1 MLKITNISLTVF
13 GYMTE
18 EVDRIEQIIKN
29 ILPFEISN
37 DNFTHIKSFS
47 QFGDKFSIMNYET
60 ENYKEVNQIM
70 KEIGKNMSKTEKL
83 KVKGKLKKLID
94 LDEKKIYFRLNKFDL
109 YNNEIIFDEGNDVL
123 KIEISYNTYNK
134 NENNY
139 DKIENL
145 FKLNEWIN

>member
-18 EVDRIEQIIKN
+18 EVDRVEQIIKN

-60 ENYKEVNQIM
+60 ENYDEVNQIM
-70 KEIGKNMSKTEKL
+70 KDIGKNMSKTEKL

-109 YNNEIIFDEGNDVL
+109 YNNEIIFDDGNDVL

>member
-18 EVDRIEQIIKN
+18 EVDRVEQIIKN

-60 ENYKEVNQIM
+60 ENYEEVNQIM
-70 KEIGKNMSKTEKL
+70 KDIGKNMSKTEKL
-83 KVKGKLKKLID
+83 KIKGKLKKLID

>member
-18 EVDRIEQIIKN
+18 EVDRVEQIIKN

-60 ENYKEVNQIM
+60 ENYDEVNQIM
-70 KEIGKNMSKTEKL
+70 EDIGKNMSKTEKL

>member
-18 EVDRIEQIIKN
+18 EVDRVEQIIKN

-60 ENYKEVNQIM
+60 ENYDEVNQIM
-70 KEIGKNMSKTEKL
+70 KDIGKNMSKNEKL

>member
-18 EVDRIEQIIKN
+18 EVDRVEQIIKN

-60 ENYKEVNQIM
+60 ENYDEVNQIM
-70 KEIGKNMSKTEKL
+70 KDIGKNMSNTEKL

-134 NENNY
+134 SENNY

-145 FKLNEWIN
+145 FKSNEWIN

>member
-29 ILPFEISN
+29 ILPFEIRN

-60 ENYKEVNQIM
+60 ENYDEVNQIM
-70 KEIGKNMSKTEKL
+70 KDIGKKLSKTEKL

-109 YNNEIIFDEGNDVL
+109 YNNDIIFDEGNDVL

>member
-1 MLKITNISLTVF
+1 MLKITNICLTVF

-60 ENYKEVNQIM
+60 ENYDEVNQIM
-70 KEIGKNMSKTEKL
+70 KDIGKNMSKTEKL

>member
-29 ILPFEISN
+29 ILPFEIRN

-60 ENYKEVNQIM
+60 ENYEEVNQIM
-70 KEIGKNMSKTEKL
+70 KDFGKNMSKTEKL
-83 KVKGKLKKLID
+83 KIKGKLKKLID

>member
-18 EVDRIEQIIKN
+18 EVDRVEQIIKN

-60 ENYKEVNQIM
+60 ENYDEVNQIM
-70 KEIGKNMSKTEKL
+70 KDIGKNMSKTEKL
-83 KVKGKLKKLID
+83 KIKGKLKKLID

>member
-18 EVDRIEQIIKN
+18 EVDRVEQIIKN

-60 ENYKEVNQIM
+60 ENYDEVNQIM
-70 KEIGKNMSKTEKL
+70 KDIGKKLSKTEKL

>member
-1 MLKITNISLTVF
+1 
-13 GYMTE
+13 MTE
-18 EVDRIEQIIKN
+18 EVDRVEQIIKN

-60 ENYKEVNQIM
+60 ENYDEVNQIM
-70 KEIGKNMSKTEKL
+70 KDIGKKLSKTEKL

>member
-13 GYMTE
+13 SYMTE
-18 EVDRIEQIIKN
+18 EVDRIKQIIKN
-29 ILPFEISN
+29 ILPFEIKN

-60 ENYKEVNQIM
+60 ENYEEVNQIM
-70 KEIGKNMSKTEKL
+70 RDIGKNMSKTEKL

>member
-29 ILPFEISN
+29 ILPFEIRN

-60 ENYKEVNQIM
+60 ENYDEVNQIM
-70 KEIGKNMSKTEKL
+70 KDIGKNMSKTEKL

-145 FKLNEWIN
+145 FKSNEWIN

>member
-18 EVDRIEQIIKN
+18 EVDRIEQVIKN

-60 ENYKEVNQIM
+60 ENYDEVNQIM
-70 KEIGKNMSKTEKL
+70 KDIGKNMSKNEKL

>member
-18 EVDRIEQIIKN
+18 EVDRIEQVIKN

-60 ENYKEVNQIM
+60 ENYDEVNQIM
-70 KEIGKNMSKTEKL
+70 KDIGKNMSKTEKL

>member
-18 EVDRIEQIIKN
+18 EVDRVEQIIKN

-60 ENYKEVNQIM
+60 ENYDEVNQIM
-70 KEIGKNMSKTEKL
+70 KDIGKNMSKNEKL

-134 NENNY
+134 SENNY

>member
-60 ENYKEVNQIM
+60 ENYDEVNQIM
-70 KEIGKNMSKTEKL
+70 EDIGKNMSKTEKV
-83 KVKGKLKKLID
+83 KIKGKLKKLID

>member
-29 ILPFEISN
+29 ILPFEIRN

-60 ENYKEVNQIM
+60 ENYEEIYQIM
-70 KEIGKNMSKTEKL
+70 KDIGKNMSKTEKL

>member
-18 EVDRIEQIIKN
+18 EVDKVEQIIKN

-60 ENYKEVNQIM
+60 ENYDEVNQIM
-70 KEIGKNMSKTEKL
+70 EDIGKNMSKTEKL

>member
-18 EVDRIEQIIKN
+18 EVDRIEQVIKN

-60 ENYKEVNQIM
+60 ENYDEVNQIM
-70 KEIGKNMSKTEKL
+70 KDIGKNMSKNEKL
-83 KVKGKLKKLID
+83 KVKGNLKKLID

>member
-29 ILPFEISN
+29 ILPFEIRN

-60 ENYKEVNQIM
+60 ENYDEVNQIM
-70 KEIGKNMSKTEKL
+70 KDIGKNMSKTEKL
-83 KVKGKLKKLID
+83 KAKGKLKKLID

>member
-29 ILPFEISN
+29 ILPFEIRN

-60 ENYKEVNQIM
+60 ENYDEVNQIM
-70 KEIGKNMSKTEKL
+70 KDIGKNMSKTEKL

>member
-109 YNNEIIFDEGNDVL
+109 YNNDIIFDEGNDVL

-145 FKLNEWIN
+145 FKSNEWIN

>member
-18 EVDRIEQIIKN
+18 EVDRVEQIIKN

-60 ENYKEVNQIM
+60 ENYEEVNQIM
-70 KEIGKNMSKTEKL
+70 KDIGKNMSKTEKL

>member
-29 ILPFEISN
+29 ILPFEIRN

-60 ENYKEVNQIM
+60 ENYEEVNQIM
-70 KEIGKNMSKTEKL
+70 RNIGKNMSKTEKV

>member
-60 ENYKEVNQIM
+60 ENYDEVNQIM
-70 KEIGKNMSKTEKL
+70 KDIGKNMSKNEKL
-83 KVKGKLKKLID
+83 KVKGNLKKLID

-109 YNNEIIFDEGNDVL
+109 YNNDIIFDEGNDVL

-145 FKLNEWIN
+145 FKLKGWIN

>member
-60 ENYKEVNQIM
+60 ENYEEVNQIM
-70 KEIGKNMSKTEKL
+70 KDIGKNMSKTEKL
-83 KVKGKLKKLID
+83 KIKGKLKKLID

>member
-60 ENYKEVNQIM
+60 ENYDEVNQIM
-70 KEIGKNMSKTEKL
+70 KDIGKNMSKTEKL
-83 KVKGKLKKLID
+83 KIKGKLKKLID

>member
-18 EVDRIEQIIKN
+18 EVDRVEQIIKN

-60 ENYKEVNQIM
+60 ENYDEVNQIM
-70 KEIGKNMSKTEKL
+70 KDIGKNMSKTEKL

>member
-60 ENYKEVNQIM
+60 ENYDEVNQIM
-70 KEIGKNMSKTEKL
+70 KDIGKNMSKTEKL

>member
-18 EVDRIEQIIKN
+18 EVDRVEQIIKN

-60 ENYKEVNQIM
+60 ENYEEINQIM
-70 KEIGKNMSKTEKL
+70 KDIGKNMSKTEKL

>member
-29 ILPFEISN
+29 ILPFEIRN

-60 ENYKEVNQIM
+60 ENYEEVNQIM
-70 KEIGKNMSKTEKL
+70 RNIGKNMSKTEKV

-94 LDEKKIYFRLNKFDL
+94 LDEKKIYFRLNKFDV

>member
-60 ENYKEVNQIM
+60 ENYEEVNQIM
-70 KEIGKNMSKTEKL
+70 KDIGKNMSKTEKL
-83 KVKGKLKKLID
+83 KIKGKLKKLID

-109 YNNEIIFDEGNDVL
+109 YNNEIIFDDGNDVL

>member
-18 EVDRIEQIIKN
+18 EVDRVEQIIKN

-60 ENYKEVNQIM
+60 ENYDEVNQIM
-70 KEIGKNMSKTEKL
+70 KDIGKNMSKTEKL

-109 YNNEIIFDEGNDVL
+109 YNNDIIFDEGNDVL

-145 FKLNEWIN
+145 FKSNEWIN

>member
-145 FKLNEWIN
+145 FKSNEWIN

>member
-60 ENYKEVNQIM
+60 ENYDEVNQIM
-70 KEIGKNMSKTEKL
+70 KDIGKNMSKTEKL

-145 FKLNEWIN
+145 FKSNEWIN

>member
-1 MLKITNISLTVF
+1 MLKITNICLTVF

-60 ENYKEVNQIM
+60 ENYEEVNQIM
-70 KEIGKNMSKTEKL
+70 RNIGKNMSKTEKV

>member
-47 QFGDKFSIMNYET
+47 QFGEKFSIMNYET
-60 ENYKEVNQIM
+60 ENMEEVNQIM
-70 KEIGKNMSKTEKL
+70 KDIGKNMSKTEKL

>member
-29 ILPFEISN
+29 ILPFEIRN

-60 ENYKEVNQIM
+60 ENYDEVNQIM
-70 KEIGKNMSKTEKL
+70 KDVGKNMSKTEKL